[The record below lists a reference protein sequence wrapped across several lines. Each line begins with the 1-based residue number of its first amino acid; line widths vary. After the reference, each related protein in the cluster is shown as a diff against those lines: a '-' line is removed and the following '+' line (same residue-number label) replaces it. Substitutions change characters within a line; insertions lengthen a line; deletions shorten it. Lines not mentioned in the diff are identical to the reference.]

1 MPYQQVP
8 ELVRRLRIRQPN
20 STAANALL
28 FQILTATRS
37 CETLGAEWSEFDRD
51 NGIWTIPAERM
62 KKTKEE
68 HRVPLS
74 GPAMALLAHLWEY
87 RKSEQFVFT
96 GRNRTSLDRKA
107 MRLLLRDM
115 EIKATPH
122 GFRTSFKTWGTEKT
136 WDYGWD
142 LIEMCLAHQVGTE
155 VARALFA
162 RRCLG

>member
-1 MPYQQVP
+1 
-8 ELVRRLRIRQPN
+8 
-20 STAANALL
+20 
-28 FQILTATRS
+28 
-37 CETLGAEWSEFDRD
+37 
-51 NGIWTIPAERM
+51 M
-62 KKTKEE
+62 KKTKKE

-74 GPAMALLAHLWEY
+74 APAMALLAHLWEY
-87 RKSEQFVFT
+87 RKSDQFVFT

-107 MRLLLRDM
+107 MRFLLRDM

-155 VARALFA
+155 VARVYLQGDVLDKRRKLMDAWAEFCEGRSTALKA
-162 RRCLG
+162 DQGERAGPAALGRAPSV